1 MGSSWELHFI
11 TGLQT
16 LNDIL
21 TAGIAI
27 TAFSLLLYA
36 LSFNLKDRVARSFA
50 IVLLSVVIVF
60 TSESLASTTQATAI
74 MDRAYRLQWVGLVFL
89 PAAYL
94 HLSDALLI
102 TVGRPS
108 RGRRRLAVRLTYLVS
123 AFFLLLLIEGRL
135 VGPLQ
140 LDARPAPH
148 HQRTPW
154 TALFTLYYVVIL
166 ALAVANFLR
175 AYQRTLT
182 RSGRRRM
189 AYLMAGATAPA
200 LGTYPYLLY
209 GSTLAANHPLV
220 FWLAVVAA
228 NFLVGGLTVVMA
240 YAVAFF
246 GVTWPDRVV
255 KARLFKW
262 ILRGPVTA
270 SLTLGAMTV
279 VRRIGEIYG
288 QVYTAAVPLSVVVV
302 ILVMEY
308 AITLLGPAL
317 ERRFFLGPDRE
328 QLILLQNMEE
338 RLFTSSDLRQFL
350 DTILAAVR
358 DTMQSSFAF
367 VAALEIAN
375 LPGLI
380 VVSGDRRLFS
390 IFDLAGAL
398 EQVPDGGADR
408 REFLWRGFLVLPLY
422 GHHQKDEPPLL
433 IGLLGCYSGE
443 RRQLDEAQRHAL
455 WLLAERA
462 ALALEDRLLQQR
474 IFQTLENIQP
484 QAEYLQKMR
493 ASGRYVL
500 SPDWLQDDDRVTALV
515 KDAFSHYWGG
525 PKLTRNPLLELEVVQ
540 QMAVDYAGN
549 RANALRALLRRALE
563 TVRPEG
569 ERRFTTEWILY
580 NILEL
585 KFLQGQKVRD
595 VAARLALSE
604 ADLYRKQ
611 RVAIAEVARAI
622 IEMETEVRRKKSGK
636 ERSEHH
642 GV

>member
-1 MGSSWELHFI
+1 MGAHWQQNLI
-11 TGLQT
+11 AGLQT

-50 IVLLSVVIVF
+50 IVLLSVVVVF
-60 TSESLASTTQATAI
+60 TSETIASTTRAAAL
-74 MDRAYRLQWVGLVFL
+74 MDLAYRVQWVGLVFL

-123 AFFLLLLIEGRL
+123 AFFLLLLVGGKL

-140 LDARPAPH
+140 LDAQPAPY
-148 HQRTPW
+148 HQRTVW

-166 ALAVANFLR
+166 ILAVVNFSR

-200 LGTYPYLLY
+200 MGTYPYLLY
-209 GSTLAANHPLV
+209 GSGIAAAHPLI
-220 FWLAVVAA
+220 FWLAAVTA
-228 NFLVGGLTVVMA
+228 NFLVGGLIVVMA

-246 GVTWPDRVV
+246 GVTWPDRVI

-270 SLTLGAMTV
+270 SLALGVMTV
-279 VRRIGEIYG
+279 VRRIGEAYG
-288 QVYTAAVPLSVVVV
+288 QVYTAAVPFSVVLV
-302 ILVMEY
+302 ILLMEY
-308 AITLLGPAL
+308 SVTLLGPAL
-317 ERRFFLGPDRE
+317 ERKFFLGQDRD
-328 QLILLQNMEE
+328 QLLLLQSLEE
-338 RLFTSSDLRQFL
+338 RLLTQSDLRQFL
-350 DTILAAVR
+350 DTLLAAVR
-358 DTMQSSFAF
+358 DTMQSPFAF
-367 VAALEIAN
+367 VAALKIGS

-380 VVSGDRRLFS
+380 VTSGAESLFAD
-390 IFDLAGAL
+390 FDLAGVL
-398 EQVPDGGADR
+398 ERVSDDAVTS
-408 REFLWRGFLVLPLY
+408 REFLWRNYLVLPLY
-422 GHHQKDEPPLL
+422 ARGNGDTPSPL
-433 IGLLGCYSGE
+433 IGILGCYTDG
-443 RRQLDEAQRHAL
+443 RWKMDEAQRDAL

-462 ALALEDRLLQQR
+462 SLALEDRLLQHR

-493 ASGRYVL
+493 ASGRYAL

-515 KDAFSHYWGG
+515 KDALAHYWGG
-525 PKLTRNPLLELEVVQ
+525 PKLTQNPLLELEVVQ
-540 QMAVDYAGN
+540 QMAEEYAGN

-622 IEMETEVRRKKSGK
+622 IAMENEVRQQKNGK
-636 ERSEHH
+636 E
-642 GV
+642 